1 MVKSV
6 SLIIPFKSDHSEKE
20 KLFTL
25 LRGISNWETAP
36 NEILIIN
43 TDQKQLSFPNDIELF
58 AEQNNINFC
67 IFLAIFDCIIN

>member
-25 LRGISNWETAP
+25 LRGISNWEAAP

-43 TDQKQLSFPNDIELF
+43 TDQKQLSFPSDIELF
-58 AEQNNINFC
+58 AEQNNI
-67 IFLAIFDCIIN
+67 FLYFSS